1 MKNLLILSMMNLLI
15 LSTKK
20 FADLVDESLKD
31 PARMPNPVVAI
42 PTVGAN

>member
-1 MKNLLILSMMNLLI
+1 MKNLLI

-20 FADLVDESLKD
+20 FADLVDESLLKD
-31 PARMPNPVVAI
+31 PARMPNPVAAI